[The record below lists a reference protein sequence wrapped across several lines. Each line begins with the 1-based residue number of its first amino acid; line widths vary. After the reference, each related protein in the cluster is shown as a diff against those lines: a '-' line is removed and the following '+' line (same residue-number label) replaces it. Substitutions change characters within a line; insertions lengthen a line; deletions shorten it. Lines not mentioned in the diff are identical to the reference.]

1 MGITL
6 NLEMVFGSNDILT
19 ILILIIHEHGIK
31 ILKSVILRAGKDNK
45 NSHMQ
50 VVGMKMGSTTWKT
63 TGNFP
68 TTQ

>member
-31 ILKSVILRAGKDNK
+31 ILKSVILCAGKDK

-50 VVGMKMGSTTWKT
+50 VVGMQMGSTTWKT

>member
-31 ILKSVILRAGKDNK
+31 ILKSVILCAGMDK

-50 VVGMKMGSTTWKT
+50 VVGMQMGSTTWKT
-63 TGNFP
+63 TGKFP